1 MWSMPRPI
9 LQLVAAAVASC
20 GAIGFVLGLNS
31 ATPRPR
37 LPGEAAAP
45 AEGEAGAIA
54 EARPVLDEPPPPK
67 PEEETPIVKAEAPKP
82 KAEPTP
88 EPLLM
93 QPVDGTGQQDPVGQ
107 ILETVSPPVEE
118 PPH

>member
-1 MWSMPRPI
+1 MWSMPRSV
-9 LQLVAAAVASC
+9 LRLVAGAVACC

-31 ATPRPR
+31 AAPRPR

-45 AEGEAGAIA
+45 APGEAGAIA
-54 EARPVLDEPPPPK
+54 EAQPVLEEPPAPK
-67 PEEETPIVKAEAPKP
+67 AEEETPIVKVEAPKP

-93 QPVDGTGQQDPVGQ
+93 QPTDGTGQQDAVGQ
-107 ILETVSPPVEE
+107 ILETVSPPAEE
-118 PPH
+118 APY